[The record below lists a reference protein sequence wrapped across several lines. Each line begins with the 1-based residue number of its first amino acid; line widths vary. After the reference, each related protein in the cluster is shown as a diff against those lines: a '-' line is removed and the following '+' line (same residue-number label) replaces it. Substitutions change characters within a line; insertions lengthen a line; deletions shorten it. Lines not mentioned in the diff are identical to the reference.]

1 MTDDMP
7 PDPWEGELPDF
18 PTEWTETH
26 RDFAMLL
33 VRGNLDAEAIVGE
46 HDFEKLLH
54 AVMAMDE
61 EAPSRRDVHARL
73 KAPDDA
79 RRRLQHCER
88 LSAGTTRAT
97 PAPTPAN
104 AITIASGSCHTAFL
118 HVSLTTGPA
127 SASWTMQQR
136 PPRDR
141 PLAP

>member
-61 EAPSRRDVHARL
+61 EHLRAATFMLVL
-73 KAPDDA
+73 
-79 RRRLQHCER
+79 RLQTM
-88 LSAGTTRAT
+88 LGGGSST
-97 PAPTPAN
+97 AN
-104 AITIASGSCHTAFL
+104 A
-118 HVSLTTGPA
+118 
-127 SASWTMQQR
+127 
-136 PPRDR
+136 
-141 PLAP
+141 